1 MFLRKFSGFLIF
13 FNLNI
18 TAIFKFNSVNLI
30 SARLRYR
37 NFNLDSLLNIY
48 LDNNIKCWTDRELQL
63 KSVCILN

>member
-13 FNLNI
+13 LNLNI

-30 SARLRYR
+30 SARLRYG

-48 LDNNIKCWTDRELQL
+48 LDNNIKCWTDRELQF